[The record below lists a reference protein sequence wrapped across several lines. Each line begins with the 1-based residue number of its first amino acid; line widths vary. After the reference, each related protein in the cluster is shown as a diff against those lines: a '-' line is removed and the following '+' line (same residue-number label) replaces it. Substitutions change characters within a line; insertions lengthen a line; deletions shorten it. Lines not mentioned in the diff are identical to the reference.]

1 MDGYEACEGSHL
13 SIHQVLLEH
22 CLSKLYAKT
31 REIVAAE
38 VKSAEFLA
46 ATTDMWSALHEL
58 YGAHHGR
65 RLDAED
71 PMVADP
77 LPSTRPHR

>member
-1 MDGYEACEGSHL
+1 MDMKPVKAATSASTKYFSK
-13 SIHQVLLEH
+13 H
-22 CLSKLYAKT
+22 CLSKLYATT

-38 VKSAEFLA
+38 VKGAEFLA

-58 YGAHHGR
+58 YGTHHGR

-77 LPSTRPHR
+77 LPSTRPH